1 MKEVFMD
8 RIIKL
13 DIMKISKPFINCN
26 IREDFQQFAF
36 IIKDMKSYFQNSANG
51 FYDKID
57 KDEKFFMEL
66 ALKNIAKEQKQHYAS
81 ILQRLK

>member
-26 IREDFQQFAF
+26 IREDFQ
-36 IIKDMKSYFQNSANG
+36 
-51 FYDKID
+51 
-57 KDEKFFMEL
+57 
-66 ALKNIAKEQKQHYAS
+66 
-81 ILQRLK
+81 